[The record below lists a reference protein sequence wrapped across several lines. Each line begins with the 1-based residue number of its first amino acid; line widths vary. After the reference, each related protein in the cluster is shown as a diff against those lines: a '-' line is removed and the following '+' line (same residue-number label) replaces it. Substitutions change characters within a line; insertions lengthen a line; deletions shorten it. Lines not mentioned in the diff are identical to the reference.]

1 MKTKIYNNFLDYI
14 NSDLNNWSYVELKD
28 FENAKDKKVKV
39 YLDKQDNEIDV
50 VLISKQKGKNKMKA
64 NKNLDFNN
72 LKKETIDIGMK
83 YEDALLFYV
92 RYYSHMSYE
101 GKLAVEKEIS
111 RIAEILDNKKE
122 NENETNHRS

>member
-1 MKTKIYNNFLDYI
+1 MKITIYFLI
-14 NSDLNNWSYVELKD
+14 
-28 FENAKDKKVKV
+28 
-39 YLDKQDNEIDV
+39 
-50 VLISKQKGKNKMKA
+50 KQKRKMKMET

-72 LKKETIDIGMK
+72 LKKETIDIGMN
-83 YEDALLFYV
+83 YADVLLFYV

-122 NENETNHRS
+122 NENETNNRS